1 MIHRQTRFFV
11 GTPSRLL
18 TGIALLLLA
27 AAPSWAEPK
36 RYVID
41 PEHLSIG
48 FLVQHIGYAS
58 VLGLFRKA
66 EGSFTFDE
74 DTGQLA
80 DLKITVDTASVFTS
94 HDKRD
99 KHLRGEDFLDSEQHP
114 QMVFVA
120 RSGQF
125 KQQRPAPLDGE
136 LTLRGVTRPV
146 ALQATWNKSDRYPIP
161 AAGAERFP
169 HVLGASARGTIKRSE
184 FGMTYAVDNGWVGD
198 TVDLII
204 EFEARRQ

>member
-18 TGIALLLLA
+18 TGIALLLLT

-80 DLKITVDTASVFTS
+80 DLMITVDTASVFTS

-99 KHLRGEDFLDSEQHP
+99 
-114 QMVFVA
+114 
-120 RSGQF
+120 
-125 KQQRPAPLDGE
+125 
-136 LTLRGVTRPV
+136 
-146 ALQATWNKSDRYPIP
+146 
-161 AAGAERFP
+161 
-169 HVLGASARGTIKRSE
+169 
-184 FGMTYAVDNGWVGD
+184 
-198 TVDLII
+198 
-204 EFEARRQ
+204 